1 MEERKKITIDKS
13 AVSRAIRKPLEAYY
27 KAVGPNGY
35 DGSVERPG
43 NWEEDEELFK
53 SIFKSRYVSRH
64 LDWLYVLQ
72 IVFAVIDHYP
82 PLSPDQFAEKLEETI
97 AGTAG
102 QRDYLAIV
110 PLAFRAPFRFTHLRR
125 KPSLGRRVILG
136 EFTFSPPAPSVK
148 SMNKIIAKHEFPS
161 ISESDFVHATR
172 TSHDAFS
179 REILVTFNAHGDE
192 DRLRFSV
199 ESKFRVLCRL
209 IEVFANLFADTRPGF
224 GGTRAVNHFFLLSKT
239 TGELRRFPVTKSL
252 SFDFE
257 LSAELLKSIKRP
269 EFDFFFTTLSSS
281 QESMYSRMRNAIK
294 FFSMAF
300 NADDKVTSFL
310 FYVISIESIFS
321 RDKSAPI
328 KATLADFASLL
339 CFPSRQRLSAH
350 RMIRETYDLRSSI
363 VHSGVSS
370 VGKKNVEVARSIAA
384 RAIYCSMFLCKDLKE
399 GQGKLEDRFFDH
411 LRNRKLGVAKSIV
424 PHAMRSFPEI
434 DGDDE

>member
-1 MEERKKITIDKS
+1 MEERKKITIDKN

-35 DGSVERPG
+35 DGSFERPG

-53 SIFKSRYVSRH
+53 SIFKSKYVSRH

-72 IVFAVIDHYP
+72 IVFAVIDHHP
-82 PLSPDQFAEKLEETI
+82 QLSPAQFAEKLEETI
-97 AGTAG
+97 AETAG

-110 PLAFRAPFRFTHLRR
+110 PLAFRTPFGFPHLR

-148 SMNKIIAKHEFPS
+148 SINKIIVNHEFPP

-179 REILVTFNAHGDE
+179 REILVTFDAHGDE

-199 ESKFRVLCRL
+199 ESKFRALCRL
-209 IEVFANLFADTRPGF
+209 IEVFANLFANTRTGF
-224 GGTRAVNHFFLLSKT
+224 GNTRAVNHFFLLSKT
-239 TGELRRFPVTKSL
+239 TGELRRFPTIKSL

-257 LSAELLKSIKRP
+257 LSTELLSSLKRP
-269 EFDFFFTTLSSS
+269 EFNFFFTNLISS
-281 QESMYSRMRNAIK
+281 QESMYARMRNAIK

-310 FYVISIESIFS
+310 FYVISIEAIFS

-339 CFPSRQRLSAH
+339 CFPSEQRLSAH
-350 RMIRETYDLRSSI
+350 RMIREAYDLRSSI

-370 VGKKNVEVARSIAA
+370 VDKKNVEVARLIAA

-411 LRNRKLGVAKSIV
+411 LRNRKLGVAKAIV

-434 DGDDE
+434 NDDDDE